1 MIHFAQQELKRVK
14 ICDMLQIKQNTKGGK
29 MYSKIIAVLLNSVFG
44 VCLSYTAI
52 ALWFMLKS
60 NFVTE
65 GKFVV
70 EFTVYNIVWLGLD
83 IAYNITRYQKQG
95 DGLFFWMSIILP
107 HVLIIL
113 ILMGVIIIFF

>member
-1 MIHFAQQELKRVK
+1 
-14 ICDMLQIKQNTKGGK
+14 
-29 MYSKIIAVLLNSVFG
+29 MYSKIVAVLLNSVFG

-65 GKFVV
+65 SEFVV
-70 EFTVYNIVWLGLD
+70 EFSVYNIVWLGAD

-95 DGLFFWMSIILP
+95 DGLFFWMSIMLP
-107 HVLIIL
+107 QIFIIL
-113 ILMGVIIIFF
+113 ILMGVIITFF